1 MREANKTTLIFLG
14 TCLGFAEITLGIL
27 ANSTNADATLV
38 AAFAVIALGMV
49 LAALVLMYWREP
61 AFLTF
66 SGDQA
71 LDLRRLE
78 AILERMPPELVAIYF
93 DEIASR
99 EFTSDRL
106 KAMYRIDNTVSDEIE
121 TVERQLDLGED

>member
-1 MREANKTTLIFLG
+1 MG

-27 ANSTNADATLV
+27 ANSTGRGTPTLV

-49 LAALVLMYWREP
+49 LTALVVMYWRDP

-66 SGDQA
+66 RGDQA
-71 LDLRRLE
+71 LDLRKLE

-106 KAMYRIDNTVSDEIE
+106 KAMYRIDSTVSDEIE
-121 TVERQLDLGED
+121 TVEQQLDLGES

>member
-27 ANSTNADATLV
+27 ANLTDADATLV

-49 LAALVLMYWREP
+49 LTALVAMYWREP

-71 LDLRRLE
+71 LDLRKLE
-78 AILERMPPELVAIYF
+78 AILERLPPDLMSVYF
-93 DEIASR
+93 EETASR
-99 EFTSDRL
+99 EFAADRL
-106 KAMYRIDNTVSDEIE
+106 RAMYRVDDIVTNEIE
-121 TVERQLDLGED
+121 IVEQQLDLGES

>member
-1 MREANKTTLIFLG
+1 MRQANRTTLIFLG

-38 AAFAVIALGMV
+38 AAFAVVALGMV
-49 LAALVLMYWREP
+49 LTALVLMYWREP

-71 LDLRRLE
+71 LDLRKLE
-78 AILERMPPELVAIYF
+78 AILERMPPDLLSIYVEDVASEDLETGKVRRVYI
-93 DEIASR
+93 
-99 EFTSDRL
+99 
-106 KAMYRIDNTVSDEIE
+106 IDDALSDEVEEFDQEIIE
-121 TVERQLDLGED
+121 EGS

>member
-27 ANSTNADATLV
+27 ANWTNADATLV

-49 LAALVLMYWREP
+49 LAALVVMYWRDP

-66 SGDQA
+66 RGDQA
-71 LDLRRLE
+71 LDLRKLE
-78 AILERMPPELVAIYF
+78 AILDRLPPELVDVYF
-93 DEIASR
+93 GDVARRSLEIDKSR
-99 EFTSDRL
+99 TTERSGIITSD
-106 KAMYRIDNTVSDEIE
+106 E
-121 TVERQLDLGED
+121 VEGAERELNVGGP